1 MWRDHRAGSSCAA
14 GSAAGPIRGS
24 RFAHGSSSGSGFPFA
39 GRQAGRR
46 SCRTPMDVDRRAAR
60 DSDPRDRP
68 APCSCAEPEPSVR
81 PAVVRRGGKRRA
93 NRTSRYGPW
102 ALPDVNDK
110 ATQAIPAE
118 LSAQTTE
125 TRGMSAAIILICW
138 KTARSRSWKLG
149 LLTRRKGGSPL
160 RYCRWRARDCRTS
173 SRSALPRRAGRPRT
187 IRGARCGAAA
197 WQDRRHRAARSRD
210 RCSRPASGSPFE
222 PAGFLAHRPKASS
235 QGR

>member
-46 SCRTPMDVDRRAAR
+46 SCRTPMDVDRRTAR
-60 DSDPRDRP
+60 DSDPRDRT
-68 APCSCAEPEPSVR
+68 APCSCAEPEPPVR

-93 NRTSRYGPW
+93 DRTSRYGPW

-118 LSAQTTE
+118 FSAQTTE

-138 KTARSRSWKLG
+138 KTARGRSWKLG

-173 SRSALPRRAGRPRT
+173 SPIRSPAAGRPTADHPGRSM
-187 IRGARCGAAA
+187 RGRRMAGSAAPCGTVE
-197 WQDRRHRAARSRD
+197 
-210 RCSRPASGSPFE
+210 GSMQP
-222 PAGFLAHRPKASS
+222 PRIGQSV
-235 QGR
+235 